1 MALSRLHKQIL
12 DELHVPDDLFIKIM
26 VGVVV
31 VELRDKRFVPSLSL
45 ERSYTWAYIFL
56 LRSPRVLVAD

>member
-12 DELHVPDDLFIKIM
+12 DELSVPDDLFIKIM

-31 VELRDKRFVPSLSL
+31 VELRDKRFALFFSLSC
-45 ERSYTWAYIFL
+45 E
-56 LRSPRVLVAD
+56 

>member
-12 DELHVPDDLFIKIM
+12 DELSVPDDLFIKIM

-31 VELRDKRFVPSLSL
+31 VELRDKRFALFFSLSL
-45 ERSYTWAYIFL
+45 VSNLFATIKSSMLFCL
-56 LRSPRVLVAD
+56 